1 MAIPW
6 FKRFRDRRELPYVL
20 DKATAWKLPIEAAV
34 ASFNKLAFD
43 VRLIPAKE
51 GDQPLIAFV
60 LAEGPMKHHFPG
72 GVAETGPKFKPEKM
86 HGQAAL
92 ALDGRKVIYFVTVFL
107 PGKVQKIT
115 KDQKEMVI
123 VHEIIHACGMD
134 EHDTEGIMYDVFLAS
149 GSGVIEMVSPKGTPA
164 MPPIRVGGTTVSIM
178 RTLWPPPANTQ
189 AP

>member
-1 MAIPW
+1 MAIQW
-6 FKRFRDRRELPYVL
+6 FKRFRERRELPYVL
-20 DKATAWKLPIEAAV
+20 DKATAWKIPIEAAV
-34 ASFNKLAFD
+34 ASFNKLALG

-51 GDQPLIAFV
+51 DDQPLIAFV
-60 LAEGPMKHHFPG
+60 LAGGPMKHPFPG
-72 GVAETGPKFKPEKM
+72 GVAETGPKFDPEKM

-134 EHDTEGIMYDVFLAS
+134 EHDTEGIMYDKFLAS

-164 MPPIRVGGTTVSIM
+164 MPPIRLGGT
-178 RTLWPPPANTQ
+178 
-189 AP
+189 